1 MNVVNKLGILFFK
14 ENKMSNS
21 DKFVNEAFVDELL
34 KSGVWDIARVDRGTR
49 ADEELDEALVSER
62 GGKKGDE
69 GAGKDKGDKPDFT
82 TDARKGDKS
91 KTKKGKKDYE
101 DDDDN
106 GDDDNGDDDNG
117 NGKNE
122 SVTARDL
129 AEQLLD
135 NLSEDVILEFIDIL
149 YASMLNEEAEA
160 EAEAEEEG
168 DDEEDSE

>member
-1 MNVVNKLGILFFK
+1 
-14 ENKMSNS
+14 MSNT

-101 DDDDN
+101 DEDDDDN
-106 GDDDNGDDDNG
+106 GDDENG

-122 SVTARDL
+122 SVSAKEL
-129 AEQLLD
+129 AEELM
-135 NLSEDVILEFIDIL
+135 NHLSEDVILEFIDLL
-149 YASMLNEEAEA
+149 YQSVLNEEAET
-160 EAEAEEEG
+160 EEEEG
-168 DDEEDSE
+168 NKEDSE

>member
-1 MNVVNKLGILFFK
+1 
-14 ENKMSNS
+14 MSNT

-69 GAGKDKGDKPDFT
+69 GAGKDKGDKPDFST
-82 TDARKGDKS
+82 EARKGDKS

-101 DDDDN
+101 ENGN
-106 GDDDNGDDDNG
+106 GDDDDDDDNG

-122 SVTARDL
+122 AVSAREL
-129 AEQLLD
+129 AQELI
-135 NLSEDVILEFIDIL
+135 NSLSEDVILEFIDLL
-149 YASMLNEEAEA
+149 YETILNE

-168 DDEEDSE
+168 DDKEDSE

>member
-1 MNVVNKLGILFFK
+1 
-14 ENKMSNS
+14 MSNS

-34 KSGVWDIARVDRGTR
+34 KSGVWDIARVDRGSR
-49 ADEELDEALVSER
+49 SDEELDEALVSER

-106 GDDDNGDDDNG
+106 GDDDNG

-122 SVTARDL
+122 SASAKEL
-129 AEQLLD
+129 AEELMN
-135 NLSEDVILEFIDIL
+135 NLSEDVILEFIDLL
-149 YASMLNEEAEA
+149 YQSVLNEEAKS
-160 EAEAEEEG
+160 EEEEVEEEE

>member
-1 MNVVNKLGILFFK
+1 
-14 ENKMSNS
+14 MSNT

-101 DDDDN
+101 DEDDDDN
-106 GDDDNGDDDNG
+106 GDDEEEVQEEGF
-117 NGKNE
+117 
-122 SVTARDL
+122 TARDI
-129 AEQLLD
+129 AEHLFD
-135 NLSEDVILEFIDIL
+135 NLNEDIIVEFIDLL
-149 YASMLNEEAEA
+149 YTSVLNEEALA
-160 EAEAEEEG
+160 EAEAEEGEYIEE
-168 DDEEDSE
+168 DNEEDSE

>member
-1 MNVVNKLGILFFK
+1 
-14 ENKMSNS
+14 MSNT

-34 KSGVWDIARVDRGTR
+34 KSGVWDIARVERGSR
-49 ADEELDEALVSER
+49 DDKELDEALVSER

-69 GAGKDKGDKPDFT
+69 GAGKDKGDKPDFST
-82 TDARKGDKS
+82 KARKGDKS

-106 GDDDNGDDDNG
+106 GDDDNG

-122 SVTARDL
+122 SVSAREL
-129 AEQLLD
+129 AEELM
-135 NLSEDVILEFIDIL
+135 NHLSEDVILEFIDLL
-149 YASMLNEEAEA
+149 YQSVLNEEAKS
-160 EAEAEEEG
+160 EEEEVEEEE

>member
-1 MNVVNKLGILFFK
+1 
-14 ENKMSNS
+14 MSNT

-101 DDDDN
+101 DEDDDDN
-106 GDDDNGDDDNG
+106 GDDENG

-122 SVTARDL
+122 SVSAKEL
-129 AEQLLD
+129 AEELMN
-135 NLSEDVILEFIDIL
+135 NLSEDVILEFIDLL
-149 YASMLNEEAEA
+149 YQSVLNEEAETK
-160 EAEAEEEG
+160 EEEVEEG

>member
-1 MNVVNKLGILFFK
+1 
-14 ENKMSNS
+14 MSNT

-49 ADEELDEALVSER
+49 DEEELNEALVAER

-69 GAGKDKGDKPDFT
+69 GAGKDKGDDPDFTTDARKGDKGKGEDEDDKPDFT

-101 DDDDN
+101 DDDD
-106 GDDDNGDDDNG
+106 DNG

-122 SVTARDL
+122 SVSAREL
-129 AEQLLD
+129 AQELI
-135 NLSEDVILEFIDIL
+135 NSLSEDVILEFIDLLYETIL
-149 YASMLNEEAEA
+149 TEEAET
-160 EAEAEEEG
+160 EEEG
-168 DDEEDSE
+168 DDREDSE